1 MSLIN
6 GAIVEKFPP
15 AKGIGKRGAWTR
27 NDFSVLTNG
36 GETLKCSTFEV
47 FKADVGDEV
56 ALTGDMD
63 DNYGKFNVKKIAV
76 LNCEEPESGDDVQP
90 AKPAAVKPTLAKRA
104 LATSVKPAAVANDQD
119 REKNRS
125 LAVASVTANLQSA
138 IAIKAELGLE
148 TVDLIALADMIGR
161 TISAITIGQAKR
173 F

>member
-1 MSLIN
+1 MPLIN

-27 NDFSVLTNG
+27 NDFSVLTNA

-76 LNCEEPESGDDVQP
+76 LNCDAPESAEDFKPVA
-90 AKPAAVKPTLAKRA
+90 AKSTLAKKA
-104 LATSVKPAAVANDQD
+104 LATSVKPAPAVNDQD

-161 TISAITIGQAKR
+161 TISAITIGQTKR
-173 F
+173 Y